1 MITSEGRYV
10 CKRTGGDAAIP
21 YKQSVPCT
29 VKLQIRHKPEA
40 SGSGAEMRLSRP
52 EDSRGLMSEGS
63 RLDFEKESL

>member
-1 MITSEGRYV
+1 MCVNEQ
-10 CKRTGGDAAIP
+10 AATRP
-21 YKQSVPCT
+21 SCYKHSVPCT

-63 RLDFEKESL
+63 RLAFEKESL

>member
-1 MITSEGRYV
+1 MCVNEQ
-10 CKRTGGDAAIP
+10 AATRPSCYKHSGP
-21 YKQSVPCT
+21 YT
-29 VKLQIRHKPEA
+29 VKPQIRYKPEA